1 MVIYCIQHRGSM
13 DDRHRATIDNI
24 INPDALIPSMPVDKI
39 WMLLGEAEELLSEY
53 ERELAIA
60 YLSCNHSEVKHL
72 CTTILRGQHD
82 KEIIAS
88 LTMVRDKMKEDL
100 KRRKTSKI

>member
-1 MVIYCIQHRGSM
+1 M

-24 INPDALIPSMPVDKI
+24 VNPEALIPSMPVDKI
-39 WMLLGEAEELLSEY
+39 WMLLGEAEELLSDY
-53 ERELAIA
+53 ERELTIA

-82 KEIIAS
+82 DEIISS
-88 LTMVRDKMKEDL
+88 LKLVRDRMKEEL
-100 KRRKTSKI
+100 KKRKTSKI

>member
-1 MVIYCIQHRGSM
+1 M

-24 INPDALIPSMPVDKI
+24 VNPEALIPGMPVDKI
-39 WMLLGEAEELLSEY
+39 WMLLGEAEELLSDY
-53 ERELAIA
+53 ERELTIA

-82 KEIIAS
+82 DEIISS
-88 LTMVRDKMKEDL
+88 LKLVRDRMKEEL
-100 KRRKTSKI
+100 KKRKTSKI